1 MDPVKHLTFG
11 SLQIKIFESR
21 ALAGKCAA
29 EEGAAVIR
37 SLLSKR
43 DTINIV
49 FAAAPSQDDTLR
61 ELILQE
67 GIDWSRV
74 RAFHMDEYLGL
85 EIGHEQSFGTYLDK
99 HIWSRLPF
107 KEIHYFNG
115 AASDSDKECE
125 RYADLIRLY
134 PPDLIFLGI
143 GENGHIAFND
153 PWVADFKDRSLVKVV
168 QLDEV
173 CRMQQVND
181 GCFEKIDD
189 VPTHA
194 YTLTIP
200 ALLQAE
206 YLFCTVPG
214 PTKAGAVYRTAN
226 EGISEDCP
234 ATIMRNHLN
243 AYMYC
248 DAESGKE
255 LL

>member
-1 MDPVKHLTFG
+1 VQQKKGLL
-11 SLQIKIFESR
+11 SSVL
-21 ALAGKCAA
+21 
-29 EEGAAVIR
+29 

-49 FAAAPSQDDTLR
+49 FAAAPSQDDTLKVN
-61 ELILQE
+61 
-67 GIDWSRV
+67 S
-74 RAFHMDEYLGL
+74 
-85 EIGHEQSFGTYLDK
+85 
-99 HIWSRLPF
+99 
-107 KEIHYFNG
+107 YFRKGSTG
-115 AASDSDKECE
+115 AGFA
-125 RYADLIRLY
+125 
-134 PPDLIFLGI
+134 
-143 GENGHIAFND
+143 H
-153 PWVADFKDRSLVKVV
+153 
-168 QLDEV
+168 
-173 CRMQQVND
+173 
-181 GCFEKIDD
+181 

-214 PTKAGAVYRTAN
+214 PTKAEAVYRTAN

-234 ATIMRNHLN
+234 ATIMRNHPN